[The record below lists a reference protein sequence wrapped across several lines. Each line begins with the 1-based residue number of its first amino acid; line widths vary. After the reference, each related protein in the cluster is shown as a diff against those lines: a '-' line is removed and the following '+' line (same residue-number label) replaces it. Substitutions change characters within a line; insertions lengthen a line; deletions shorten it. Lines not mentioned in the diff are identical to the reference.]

1 MVVLGRPGALG
12 LTVPISS
19 WSARLWISLLGQHVA
34 DKRYDG
40 GGGGLLSAHYFDF
53 KNGVRSTTVRLAKSP
68 FHIMVKLRGI
78 A

>member
-1 MVVLGRPGALG
+1 MVVGRPGALG

-68 FHIMVKLRGI
+68 FHIMVKLRISI

>member
-1 MVVLGRPGALG
+1 MVAGRPGALG
-12 LTVPISS
+12 LSVPISS

-34 DKRYDG
+34 DKRYDV

-53 KNGVRSTTVRLAKSP
+53 KNGVRSTTVHFAKSP